1 MTTRRDF
8 LKTLTAALPALTWS
22 SGLYA
27 TPGNDAR
34 FLLVFLRGG
43 YDAANL
49 LIPHSSSFYYES
61 RPNIAIARPNP
72 TLDVTALPVDS
83 DWGLHPALRDS
94 LWPLFQ
100 RREVAFI
107 PFAGTANTSRS
118 HFETQDSIELG
129 QPLEGRR
136 DFNTGFLNRLVEV
149 LGGRPAIAFT
159 DNLPVVF
166 KGAATIP
173 NTALKNTGKAP
184 FDERQSSLLASMY
197 RNHPLEDFVREGLDL
212 RREMAREFDQE
223 MKEASR
229 NAVSAKGFEL
239 EARRMA
245 RLMRDKFH
253 IGFVDIGGWDS
264 HINQG
269 GTQGMLA
276 NNLDNLGRGLA
287 AFAVE
292 MQPNLGK
299 NRGVGHFRIRQNI
312 SRKRQPRHRPRSRND
327 ILGSRRRHQRR
338 KGHRRANPGREKHVV
353 PGSRFPGS
361 KRLSERIGRTVREV
375 ICCLAQRLAKS
386 FPFPAEQPSGNP
398 LKPPENRLYTTQSR
412 HLSGRKYFLYKNKIY

>member
-1 MTTRRDF
+1 MKTRRDF
-8 LKTLTAALPALTWS
+8 LKTLAAALPALACS
-22 SGLYA
+22 SGVYA

-49 LIPHSSSFYYES
+49 LVPHSSSFYYES

-72 TLDVTALPVDS
+72 ALDIAALPVDA

-136 DFNTGFLNRLVEV
+136 DFNSGFLNRLVEV

-173 NTALKNTGKAP
+173 NTTLKNAGKAP
-184 FDERQSSLLASMY
+184 FDERQSALLAGMY
-197 RNHPLEDFVREGLDL
+197 RNHPLEDFVREGLDM

-229 NAVSAKGFEL
+229 NAVSAKGFEV

-245 RLMRDKFH
+245 RLMRDKFD
-253 IGFVDIGGWDS
+253 IGFVDVGGWDS

-269 GTQGMLA
+269 GAQGMLA

-287 AFAVE
+287 VFAAE
-292 MQPNLGK
+292 MQPIWGK
-299 NRGVGHFRIRQNI
+299 TVVLVISEFGRTFRENGNRGTDHGHGTTYWVLGGAINGGRVIGEQVRVERNTLFQDRDFPVLNDY
-312 SRKRQPRHRPRSRND
+312 RSV
-327 ILGSRRRHQRR
+327 LGGLFERLFAVSPKDLQ
-338 KGHRRANPGREKHVV
+338 KV
-353 PGSRFPGS
+353 FPTLRS
-361 KRLSERIGRTVREV
+361 S
-375 ICCLAQRLAKS
+375 
-386 FPFPAEQPSGNP
+386 
-398 LKPPENRLYTTQSR
+398 
-412 HLSGRKYFLYKNKIY
+412 LSGIL